1 MTDTNFL
8 TEMIGN
14 YYDCIVNIV
23 YKLQK
28 YTDAVLI
35 EVKNRN
41 IDTDDELISFMICES
56 ENIIKNNLYVT
67 SIKILD
73 LYENKYKNLIDNLK
87 LIDNRKFYSSH
98 KISEYFQEKIKHI
111 DWDLIHYQAYTTDDE
126 NDRMK
131 VYNFQHTFDKY
142 LSKYK
147 LEISNNEV
155 EEISKDELI
164 KNLEDCFDVFS
175 KSLSDLLGIMKKS
188 LTSYNSAIIMN
199 DLIRFMI
206 VTYICLSKIH
216 II

>member
-87 LIDNRKFYSSH
+87 LIDNRKFYSSY